1 MIIPNM
7 MKPFLLAILA
17 CTALRAAAVDSLWLL
32 KPARVFDG
40 EAIHQNWWVAVQD
53 NRIVY
58 AGSAAQFPAD
68 TYKGWV
74 VRPMDLP
81 GKTLL
86 PGLIEGHAHLLL
98 HPYNEVS
105 WNQQV
110 LEESR
115 AERVIRA
122 ANHARATLLAGFT
135 SVRDLGTE
143 GAAYDDIGLK
153 ASIEKGIIPGPRL
166 LVATRAIVATGS
178 YGPKSPAAEVDYP
191 KGAAEADGVEGLTRE
206 IRTQIGKGADL
217 IKLYAD
223 YRWGPNGEARPTF
236 TQAELN
242 TAVEV
247 AASAGRPVVVHAVT
261 AEAMQRAA
269 RAGVNSIEHGDQGDE
284 ATFRLMKE
292 KGVAYCPTLAATASV
307 QQYRGWKKGL
317 EPEPPALVNKR
328 QSFAAALK
336 AGVTICMGG
345 DVGVF
350 AHGNNALEME
360 MMVDYGMPA
369 MAVLKSATSVNADV
383 FGLSDRLGRIRPGLL
398 ADLLVVDGNPVE
410 DISRIRAVSA
420 VMKDGK
426 WVK

>member
-1 MIIPNM
+1 
-7 MKPFLLAILA
+7 
-17 CTALRAAAVDSLWLL
+17 
-32 KPARVFDG
+32 
-40 EAIHQNWWVAVQD
+40 
-53 NRIVY
+53 
-58 AGSAAQFPAD
+58 
-68 TYKGWV
+68 
-74 VRPMDLP
+74 
-81 GKTLL
+81 
-86 PGLIEGHAHLLL
+86 
-98 HPYNEVS
+98 
-105 WNQQV
+105 
-110 LEESR
+110 
-115 AERVIRA
+115 
-122 ANHARATLLAGFT
+122 
-135 SVRDLGTE
+135 
-143 GAAYDDIGLK
+143 
-153 ASIEKGIIPGPRL
+153 
-166 LVATRAIVATGS
+166 
-178 YGPKSPAAEVDYP
+178 
-191 KGAAEADGVEGLTRE
+191 
-206 IRTQIGKGADL
+206 
-217 IKLYAD
+217 
-223 YRWGPNGEARPTF
+223 
-236 TQAELN
+236 
-242 TAVEV
+242 
-247 AASAGRPVVVHAVT
+247 
-261 AEAMQRAA
+261 
-269 RAGVNSIEHGDQGDE
+269 
-284 ATFRLMKE
+284 MKE